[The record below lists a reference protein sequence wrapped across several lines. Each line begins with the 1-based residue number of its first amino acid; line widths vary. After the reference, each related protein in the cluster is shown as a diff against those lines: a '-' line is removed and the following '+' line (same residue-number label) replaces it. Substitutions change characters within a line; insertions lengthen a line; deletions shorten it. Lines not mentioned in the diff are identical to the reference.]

1 MAVPVN
7 QGGACFRGVGGATSY
22 FSNYIIYYISDEE
35 NLPPPDLFR
44 RAREYTEQTADA
56 TWGGSCFVPCLAVFS
71 A

>member
-7 QGGACFRGVGGATSY
+7 RGEERYRGAGAGSY
-22 FSNYIIYYISDEE
+22 FFNYIIYYISDEE

-44 RAREYTEQTADA
+44 GAREYTEQTANA
-56 TWGGSCFVPCLAVFS
+56 TWGGSWFVPRPAVFS